1 MCLLEAYTTRGSIKK
16 VCIIPTSL
24 RGSIALTRDCRLVD
38 KLQAQ
43 VDQYRAVFSRLY
55 PGKYIESVSHLPREE
70 LISLAVS
77 LPVPATPPSSDGDH
91 MHPPNS
97 ATFDQSKTA
106 RAESLEALEESQN
119 EFPDLDEE
127 KHHKA
132 NVQGISDD
140 VNGLSLVLDRQSSY
154 VGVSSVNAAL
164 KVIFKIAPVS
174 TLR

>member
-1 MCLLEAYTTRGSIKK
+1 MALIRG
-16 VCIIPTSL
+16 
-24 RGSIALTRDCRLVD
+24 CRLVD

-91 MHPPNS
+91 MHPPS
-97 ATFDQSKTA
+97 SVVFDQSKAA

-164 KVIFKIAPVS
+164 KVIFKVAPVARPFVAQS
-174 TLR
+174 YNETAFPLSLIHI